1 MRMTRRLSLVV
12 ILVVALLAPPLVA
25 APAHSADRQ
34 YDLQILLLGNSLSR
48 GIKKPLESMF
58 EAEGHTPFIKAVT
71 PSVAN
76 LEFHVQSKRTAKYI
90 NDPEHDWDVVFL
102 QDRSTGI
109 SEANGGYDATRQL
122 YQKIRPTGARIV
134 MFQTWRERTVPTSSL
149 VWDLLKGEP
158 GGTIGYVP
166 IAYELGIGVAPVG
179 WAVREARIQIG
190 TPPPYDLWKGGKG
203 RHLSS
208 IGDYLAACVVYSVVT
223 GESSRGVWAPDKLPV
238 QSADVLQIIA
248 DQIVL
253 GNAATWNLNN

>member
-1 MRMTRRLSLVV
+1 MRMTRRLSFVAT
-12 ILVVALLAPPLVA
+12 LVVALLAQPLRRRTRA
-25 APAHSADRQ
+25 LADRQ

-48 GIKKPLESMF
+48 GIKKPLESML
-58 EAEGHTPFIKAVT
+58 EAEGHTPFIKAVA

-76 LEFHVQSKRTAKYI
+76 LAFHVQSKRTAKYI

-102 QDRSTGI
+102 QERSTGI

-134 MFQTWRERTVPTSSL
+134 MFQTWRERTVPTSSA

-158 GGTIGYVP
+158 GGRSGTFRSPMSSASVSRPWGGQC
-166 IAYELGIGVAPVG
+166 AKPVF
-179 WAVREARIQIG
+179 QIG

-223 GESSRGVWAPDKLPV
+223 GESSRGVWAPINCPCS
-238 QSADVLQIIA
+238 QQTSSRSSRTRSSSR
-248 DQIVL
+248 
-253 GNAATWNLNN
+253 NAATWNLNN